1 MKSIYGRWFDLGLD
15 AWTLGM
21 ESSAVIALRTTKAV
35 LGGDS
40 DGREARR
47 MVDEKVSAAIELQSA
62 LMMGSLGTDPATS
75 AKRVIRS
82 YTRKARANRR
92 RLS

>member
-1 MKSIYGRWFDLGLD
+1 MTGMYRRWLDLSFD

-35 LGGDS
+35 MGGDAE
-40 DGREARR
+40 GREARR
-47 MVDEKVSAAIELQSA
+47 MIDEKVKAAIELQSTF
-62 LMMGSLGTDPATS
+62 LTGGLGTDPA
-75 AKRVIRS
+75 AAARKVVRS